1 MPSDG
6 EILVTGASGGVGSIA
21 VIILSELGYN
31 VTAVTGKSD
40 PDVQEMLM
48 NLGAGNIVARSTLE
62 GDPKP
67 LAKETYAGA
76 VDTVGGVALT
86 NVLTMVIYLLHLYLV
101 LLKFQIS
108 FFKAESFWRII

>member
-48 NLGAGNIVARSTLE
+48 NLGADNIVARSTLE

-86 NVLTMVIYLLHLYLV
+86 NVLTMVCNLFITFV
-101 LLKFQIS
+101 LSSFKVSNKFFQS
-108 FFKAESFWRII
+108 